1 MKIGFNDIWDFLE
14 YASKSKTNWHF
25 SLKAGDFVIKNLKY
39 KSLASLRNDKNFD
52 TELISSLFIYREI
65 LWQPNVFVSAQK
77 SLTPLKIF
85 QSYCEEVFKSERI
98 HPICKELIKGL
109 IIHTKK
115 AIVKL
120 SEQDNASTVL
130 VLGEFRKKCF
140 PIILFFIM
148 HPRNRTDYTNDAW
161 KRLNYCV
168 KIQITQF
175 NNKFTELIYPY
186 WEISFEKRA
195 NGKVA
200 TAQAENVVP
209 AKTEEK

>member
-1 MKIGFNDIWDFLE
+1 M
-14 YASKSKTNWHF
+14 
-25 SLKAGDFVIKNLKY
+25 
-39 KSLASLRNDKNFD
+39 NFD
-52 TELISSLFIYREI
+52 TELVASLFIYREI
-65 LWQPNVFVSAQK
+65 LWQPNVFVNAQK
-77 SLTPLKIF
+77 SMTPLKVF
-85 QSYCEEVFKSERI
+85 QAYCEEVFRNERI

-120 SEQDNASTVL
+120 NENDNASTTI

-148 HPRNRTDYTNDAW
+148 HPKNREDYTKDAW
-161 KRLNYCV
+161 NRLNYCV

-186 WEISFEKRA
+186 WEISFDNPPVRKIPKEAEVKETTV
-195 NGKVA
+195 K
-200 TAQAENVVP
+200 TAE
-209 AKTEEK
+209 

>member
-25 SLKAGDFVIKNLKY
+25 SLKAGDLIIKNLKY
-39 KSLASLRNDKNFD
+39 KSLASLKNDKNFD

-65 LWQPNVFVSAQK
+65 LWQPNVFINAQK

-85 QSYCEEVFKSERI
+85 QAYCEDVYKSERI

-109 IIHTKK
+109 VIHSKK

-120 SEQDNASTVL
+120 SENDNASTIS
-130 VLGEFRKKCF
+130 VLGEFRKRCF

-148 HPRNRTDYTNDAW
+148 HPKNREDYTNDAW
-161 KRLNYCV
+161 NRLNYCV

-175 NNKFTELIYPY
+175 NNKFTELIYPN
-186 WEISFEKRA
+186 WEISFDKPI
-195 NGKVA
+195 NNKVINKEVPKES
-200 TAQAENVVP
+200 TVKAE
-209 AKTEEK
+209 

>member
-25 SLKAGDFVIKNLKY
+25 SLKAGDFIIKNLKY
-39 KSLASLRNDKNFD
+39 KSLASLKNDKNFD

-65 LWQPNVFVSAQK
+65 LWQPNVFVNAQK

-85 QSYCEEVFKSERI
+85 QAYCEEVFKNERL

-109 IIHTKK
+109 IFHTKK
-115 AIVKL
+115 AIIKL
-120 SEQDNASTVL
+120 SENDNASTVN

-148 HPRNRTDYTNDAW
+148 HPRNREDYTNDAW
-161 KRLNYCV
+161 NRLNYCV

-186 WEISFEKRA
+186 WEISFEKPPTR
-195 NGKVA
+195 KVA
-200 TAQAENVVP
+200 NNIEVHEP
-209 AKTEEK
+209 AAKPEE